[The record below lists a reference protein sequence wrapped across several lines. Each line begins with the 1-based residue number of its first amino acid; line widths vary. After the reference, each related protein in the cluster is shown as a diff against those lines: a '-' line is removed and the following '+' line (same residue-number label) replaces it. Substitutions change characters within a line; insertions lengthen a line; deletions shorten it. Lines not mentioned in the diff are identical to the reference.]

1 MITVSNLA
9 IQFGKRVLY
18 KDVNIK
24 FTPGNIYGVIGANG
38 AGKSTLLKAISGELE
53 PNKGTIELGPGER
66 LSVLSQDHFQYDQE
80 TVLNTVLM
88 GHTTMWDIMKEREAL
103 YSKADFSDE
112 DGIRVAE
119 LEDKFAEMGGYEAE
133 SDAAALLSGLG
144 IKENKHH
151 QLMGELSGKE
161 KVRVMLAKALFGN
174 PDNLLLDE
182 PTNDLD
188 LDTVQWLEQ
197 YLSEFEQTVLVVSHD
212 RHFLDSVCTHT
223 IDIDFGKV
231 TIFAGNYS
239 FWYESSQ
246 LALRQAQNQKAKAE
260 EKRKELE
267 EFIRRFSAN
276 VAKSKQTTSR
286 KKMLEKLNVEEIRPS
301 TRKYPGIIFQM
312 EREPGNQILEVE
324 GLKAVAEDGTVL
336 FDNVSFNIEKGQK
349 VVFLSRDP
357 RAMTALFE
365 IINGNREAQAGTY
378 KWGVTITT
386 AYLPLDNTAFFQSDK
401 NLVDWLMQYGEG
413 NEVFMKGYLG
423 RMLFSGEEVLK
434 KVNVLSGGEKMRCM
448 IARMQL
454 KNANCL
460 ILDTPT
466 NHLDLESIQ
475 AFNNNLKLF
484 KGNILFA
491 SHDHE
496 FIQTVA
502 NRIIE
507 LTPQGTIDKL
517 MEYDDY
523 IASDAIKELGV
534 KVLASSKSIKAYEM
548 MMMVSPTS
556 TLRAAA
562 PFRQMQPLPRSPL
575 II

>member
-66 LSVLSQDHFQYDQE
+66 LSVLSQDHFQYDHE

-88 GHTTMWDIMKEREAL
+88 GHTTMWEVMKEREAL
-103 YSKADFSDE
+103 YAKADFSDE

-119 LEDKFAEMGGYEAE
+119 LEDKFAEMGGYTAE

-144 IKENKHH
+144 IKESKHY

-231 TIFAGNYS
+231 TMFAGNYS

-312 EREPGNQILEVE
+312 EREPGNQILEVQD
-324 GLKAVAEDGTVL
+324 LKAVAEDGTVL

-349 VVFLSRDP
+349 TVFLSHDP

-365 IINGNREAQAGTY
+365 IIMGNRQAQAGTFS
-378 KWGVTITT
+378 WGITITQ
-386 AYLPLDNTAFFQSDK
+386 AYLPLDNTEFFQSDK

-454 KNANCL
+454 RNANCL
-460 ILDTPT
+460 VLDTPT

-507 LTPQGTIDKL
+507 LTPNGTIDKL

-523 IASDAIKELGV
+523 ISSDAIKEL
-534 KVLASSKSIKAYEM
+534 KAKMYGE
-548 MMMVSPTS
+548 
-556 TLRAAA
+556 A
-562 PFRQMQPLPRSPL
+562 
-575 II
+575 